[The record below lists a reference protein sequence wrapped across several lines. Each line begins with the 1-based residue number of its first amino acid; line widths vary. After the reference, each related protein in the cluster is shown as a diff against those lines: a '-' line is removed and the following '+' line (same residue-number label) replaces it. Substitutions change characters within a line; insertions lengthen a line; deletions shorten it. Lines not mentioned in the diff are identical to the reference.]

1 VEVGA
6 SGVPEEVARRLAEG
20 ARSHERRAEIDRFVV
35 AGETEAAE
43 LVREVLASGGH
54 LLELVPHRGTLE
66 DLLLRVAARKAA
78 PPA

>member
-1 VEVGA
+1 
-6 SGVPEEVARRLAEG
+6 
-20 ARSHERRAEIDRFVV
+20 
-35 AGETEAAE
+35 
-43 LVREVLASGGH
+43 VLASGGH